1 MFNVTNTSIMSFIT
15 SLLLTNRYFEIT
27 VKQVQVVRKTD
38 QKACGLLSL
47 KDSTIPLLLL
57 PQRISQETFGRFSL

>member
-1 MFNVTNTSIMSFIT
+1 MFNVTNTSITSFIT
-15 SLLLTNRYFEIT
+15 SMLLTNRYFEIT

-38 QKACGLLSL
+38 QEACGLLSL

>member
-1 MFNVTNTSIMSFIT
+1 MFNVTNTSITSFIT
-15 SLLLTNRYFEIT
+15 SLILTNRSFEIT

-38 QKACGLLSL
+38 QEACGLLSL

>member
-1 MFNVTNTSIMSFIT
+1 MFNVTNTSITSFIT
-15 SLLLTNRYFEIT
+15 SMLLTNRYFEIT

-38 QKACGLLSL
+38 QEACGLLSL

-57 PQRISQETFGRFSL
+57 PQRISQETFCRFSL